1 MACVAVNLGILS
13 LRALEIVPY
22 SSGVVNMTTGTL
34 RMLSVCHQCHSIL
47 TLWHS
52 VCKIHLEMCMYNLCS
67 VCFLSVC
74 PLPCL
79 TLTIH
84 RVLPQNTEWWKRR
97 HMLDIFGS
105 LCGAS
110 LPSAGSYSSLLST
123 AGATCTGH
131 GLTCDR
137 SSGAWFDDAGST

>member
-67 VCFLSVC
+67 ICFLSVC

-84 RVLPQNTEWWKRR
+84 RVLPQNTEWWKRW
-97 HMLDIFGS
+97 HMLDIF
-105 LCGAS
+105 
-110 LPSAGSYSSLLST
+110 T
-123 AGATCTGH
+123 R
-131 GLTCDR
+131 DFR
-137 SSGAWFDDAGST
+137 I